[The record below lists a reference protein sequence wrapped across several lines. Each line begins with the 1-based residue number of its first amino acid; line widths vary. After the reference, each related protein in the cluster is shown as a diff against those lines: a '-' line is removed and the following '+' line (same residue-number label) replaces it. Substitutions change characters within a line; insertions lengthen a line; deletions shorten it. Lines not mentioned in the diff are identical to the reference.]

1 MEMEDRPKKHLT
13 LLFYIDITKER
24 VLLGYKKRGF
34 GQGKYNGFGGKLEPG
49 ESVLDGAL
57 REMEEESGLSVE
69 VKRAS
74 YVGHI
79 YFEFEEKEELMSV
92 HILRA
97 ITNEND
103 ALDAIETEE
112 MRPQWFNYSQEA
124 DPLPWNEMWIDDKYW
139 LPYVLQG
146 KVFQAHF
153 LFRGHDEIVSHVI
166 HEVDDS
172 HSKDWTDEQLKKVL
186 IPMDAPLQSS
196 IDIDFGVF
204 NSKDN
209 IKN

>member
-1 MEMEDRPKKHLT
+1 MDNRPKKHLT
-13 LLFYIDITKER
+13 LLFLIDRTKER

-34 GQGKYNGFGGKLEPG
+34 GQCKWNGFGGKLEPG

-57 REMEEESGLSVE
+57 REMEEESGLSVD
-69 VKRAS
+69 VKRVS
-74 YVGHI
+74 YAGHVC
-79 YFEFEEKEELMSV
+79 FEFEEKEELMSV
-92 HILRA
+92 HILKA
-97 ITNEND
+97 ITNDND

-112 MRPQWFNYSQEA
+112 MRPKWFNYSHET
-124 DPLPWNEMWIDDKYW
+124 DPLPWQEMWIDDKYW

-153 LFRGHDEIVSHVI
+153 LFRGHDQIVSHVI

-172 HSKDWTDEQLKKVL
+172 HGKEWTDEQLKKVL
-186 IPMDAPLQSS
+186 IPIGAPLQSS

-209 IKN
+209 IKK

>member
-1 MEMEDRPKKHLT
+1 
-13 LLFYIDITKER
+13 
-24 VLLGYKKRGF
+24 
-34 GQGKYNGFGGKLEPG
+34 
-49 ESVLDGAL
+49 
-57 REMEEESGLSVE
+57 MEEESGLSVE
-69 VKRAS
+69 VKRVCYA
-74 YVGHI
+74 GHV

-153 LFRGHDEIVSHVI
+153 LFRGHDQIVSHVI